1 MVFQDILKELLL
13 ELGEEIEQLIGVGI
27 FFNQTIQ
34 TIQTTS
40 NFSNHIKQN
49 KQMKHTLDS
58 AISNMPVKGFLDLSE
73 FQIPQSEDLVKAI
86 LELKK
91 EKNAV
96 ILAHYYQPGEIQD
109 IADYLGDSLQ
119 LARAAKDTDA
129 DMIAFCG
136 VHFMAEAAKILNPT
150 KKVVLPD
157 LLAGC
162 SLADGCSGEGLRK
175 MREKHPNAL
184 IATYINCNAET
195 KAESDIIVT
204 SSNAETII
212 NALPEDK
219 PIIFAPDK
227 NLGRYLEKK
236 TGRNMILWN
245 GSCIVHEA
253 FSMERIA
260 KQLAENPD
268 AKLIAHPES
277 ETAVLDLA
285 HFIGST
291 SALLDYVQKDDC
303 QKFIVATEEGILHEM
318 KKRAPEKELI
328 PALVYDESCNCSEC
342 FFMKRNTLEKLYLCM
357 KYELPEI
364 TMDEE
369 LRVKALKPIEAMLE
383 LSKTIK

>member
-1 MVFQDILKELLL
+1 MSTETL
-13 ELGEEIEQLIGVGI
+13 EHSKANL
-27 FFNQTIQ
+27 
-34 TIQTTS
+34 
-40 NFSNHIKQN
+40 
-49 KQMKHTLDS
+49 
-58 AISNMPVKGFLDLSE
+58 PVYGFLKFKDL
-73 FQIPQSEDLVKAI
+73 QIPKGEDLVKAI

-96 ILAHYYQPGEIQD
+96 ILAHYYQPGSIQD
-109 IADYLGDSLQ
+109 IADFLGDSLQ
-119 LARAAKDTDA
+119 LARQAKETDA

-136 VHFMAEAAKILNPT
+136 VHFMAEAAKILNPG

-157 LLAGC
+157 TMAGC

-175 MREKHPNAL
+175 MRAQHPDAL

-212 NALPEDK
+212 EALPKDR

-227 NLGRYLEKK
+227 NLGRYLMKK
-236 TGRNMILWN
+236 TGREMILWD

-260 KQLAENPD
+260 RQLAENPD

-291 SALLDYVQKDDC
+291 SALLNFVEKDDA

-318 KKRAPEKELI
+318 KKRAPHKTLI
-328 PALVYDESCNCSEC
+328 PALVFDESCNCSEC
-342 FFMKRNTLEKLYLCM
+342 FYMKRNTMEKLYLCM

-364 TMDEE
+364 EIEE
-369 LRVKALKPIEAMLE
+369 ALRLKALKPIEAMLE

>member
-1 MVFQDILKELLL
+1 MST
-13 ELGEEIEQLIGVGI
+13 EQLATAKA
-27 FFNQTIQ
+27 N
-34 TIQTTS
+34 
-40 NFSNHIKQN
+40 
-49 KQMKHTLDS
+49 L
-58 AISNMPVKGFLDLSE
+58 PVRGFLNIDDLI
-73 FQIPQSEDLVKAI
+73 IPEGEALVQAI
-86 LELKK
+86 LDLKK

-96 ILAHYYQPGEIQD
+96 ILAHYYQPPAIQD

-157 LLAGC
+157 TLAGC
-162 SLADGCSGEGLRK
+162 SLADGCSGEGLRA
-175 MREKHPNAL
+175 MRAQYPDAL

-212 NALPEDK
+212 RSLPTDR

-227 NLGRYLEKK
+227 NLGRYLMKK
-236 TGRNMILWN
+236 TGRDMILWD
-245 GSCIVHEA
+245 GSCVVHEA

-260 KQLAENPD
+260 RQLSEHPHAE
-268 AKLIAHPES
+268 LIAHPES
-277 ETAVLDLA
+277 ETPVLDLA
-285 HFIGST
+285 HFVGST
-291 SALLDYVQKDDC
+291 SALLNYVEQDEA
-303 QKFIVATEEGILHEM
+303 QEFIVATEEGILHEM
-318 KKRAPEKELI
+318 RKRAPHKTLI
-328 PALVYDESCNCSEC
+328 PALVFDESCNCSEC
-342 FFMKRNTLEKLYLCM
+342 FYMKRNTLEKLYLCM

-364 TMDEE
+364 TMDED
-369 LRVKALKPIEAMLE
+369 LRLKALEPIEKMLE

>member
-1 MVFQDILKELLL
+1 MSTEKLHTAKTNLPVHGFLKLKEFDIPK
-13 ELGEEIEQLIGVGI
+13 GE
-27 FFNQTIQ
+27 
-34 TIQTTS
+34 
-40 NFSNHIKQN
+40 
-49 KQMKHTLDS
+49 
-58 AISNMPVKGFLDLSE
+58 A
-73 FQIPQSEDLVKAI
+73 LVQAI
-86 LELKK
+86 LDLKK

-96 ILAHYYQPGEIQD
+96 ILAHYYQPAEIQD
-109 IADYLGDSLQ
+109 IADFLGDSLQ
-119 LARAAKDTDA
+119 LARQAKTTDA

-136 VHFMAEAAKILNPT
+136 VHFMAEAAKILNPS

-157 LLAGC
+157 TLAGC

-212 NALPEDK
+212 KALPEDQ

-236 TGRNMILWN
+236 TGRNMILWD

-291 SALLDYVQKDDC
+291 SALLDYVEKDDC

-318 KKRAPEKELI
+318 YKRAPQKTLI
-328 PALVYDESCNCSEC
+328 PALVFDESCNCSEC
-342 FFMKRNTLEKLYLCM
+342 FYMKRNTLEKLYLCM

-364 TMDEE
+364 IIDEE
-369 LRVKALKPIEAMLE
+369 LRLKALEPIEAMLD
-383 LSKTIK
+383 LSKAIK

>member
-1 MVFQDILKELLL
+1 MSTQ
-13 ELGEEIEQLIGVGI
+13 
-27 FFNQTIQ
+27 
-34 TIQTTS
+34 
-40 NFSNHIKQN
+40 
-49 KQMKHTLDS
+49 TLDK
-58 AISNMPVKGFLDLSE
+58 AKANLPVRGFLKIDDLI
-73 FQIPQSEDLVKAI
+73 IPKGEDLVKAI
-86 LELKK
+86 LDLKK

-96 ILAHYYQPGEIQD
+96 ILAHFYQPAEIQD

-157 LLAGC
+157 TQAGC

-175 MREKHPNAL
+175 MREQYPNAL

-212 NALPEDK
+212 NALPEDR

-227 NLGRYLEKK
+227 NLGRYLAKK
-236 TGRNMILWN
+236 TGRDMILWD

-277 ETAVLDLA
+277 ETPVLDLA

-291 SALLDYVQKDDC
+291 SALLNFVEKDDA

-318 KKRAPEKELI
+318 KKRAPQKELL
-328 PALVYDESCNCSEC
+328 PALVFDESCNCSEC
-342 FFMKRNTLEKLYLCM
+342 FYMKRNTLEKLYLCM
-357 KYELPEI
+357 RYELPEI
-364 TMDEE
+364 LMDEE
-369 LRVKALKPIEAMLE
+369 LRLKALEPIEKMLE
-383 LSKTIK
+383 LSTTIK

>member
-1 MVFQDILKELLL
+1 MER
-13 ELGEEIEQLIGVGI
+13 
-27 FFNQTIQ
+27 
-34 TIQTTS
+34 
-40 NFSNHIKQN
+40 
-49 KQMKHTLDS
+49 TLDI
-58 AISNMPVKGFLDLSE
+58 AKNNLPVKGFLDLKDI
-73 FQIPQSEDLVKAI
+73 QIPQGQDLIDAI
-86 LELKK
+86 LKLKK

-157 LLAGC
+157 TLAGC

-175 MREKHPNAL
+175 MREQHPGAL
-184 IATYINCNAET
+184 VATYINCNAET

-212 NALPEDK
+212 NALPKDQ

-227 NLGRYLEKK
+227 NLGRYLMKK
-236 TGRNMILWN
+236 TGRDMILWD

-277 ETAVLDLA
+277 ETPVLELA

-291 SALLDYVQKDDC
+291 SALLNYVEKDDC
-303 QKFIVATEEGILHEM
+303 QKFIIATEEGILHEM
-318 KKRAPEKELI
+318 KKRAPHKELI
-328 PALVYDESCNCSEC
+328 PALVFDESCNCSEC

-369 LRVKALKPIEAMLE
+369 LRLKALKSIEAMLE

>member
-1 MVFQDILKELLL
+1 M
-13 ELGEEIEQLIGVGI
+13 EQA
-27 FFNQTIQ
+27 
-34 TIQTTS
+34 
-40 NFSNHIKQN
+40 
-49 KQMKHTLDS
+49 LDK
-58 AISNMPVKGFLDLSE
+58 AKNNLPVKGLLDLKDI
-73 FQIPQSEDLVKAI
+73 QIPQGQDLIDAI
-86 LELKK
+86 LKLKK

-157 LLAGC
+157 TLAGC

-175 MREKHPNAL
+175 MREQHPGAL
-184 IATYINCNAET
+184 VATYINCNAET

-212 NALPEDK
+212 NALPKDK

-227 NLGRYLEKK
+227 NLGRYLMKK
-236 TGRNMILWN
+236 TGRDMILWD

-277 ETAVLDLA
+277 ETPVLELA

-291 SALLDYVQKDDC
+291 SALLNYVEKDDC
-303 QKFIVATEEGILHEM
+303 QKFIIATEEGILHEM
-318 KKRAPEKELI
+318 KKRAPHKELI
-328 PALVYDESCNCSEC
+328 PALVFDESCNCSEC

-369 LRVKALKPIEAMLE
+369 LRLKALKPIEEMLE

>member
-1 MVFQDILKELLL
+1 
-13 ELGEEIEQLIGVGI
+13 
-27 FFNQTIQ
+27 
-34 TIQTTS
+34 
-40 NFSNHIKQN
+40 
-49 KQMKHTLDS
+49 MKHTLDT
-58 AISNMPVKGFLDLSE
+58 AISNMPVKGFLDLKE
-73 FQIPQSEDLVKAI
+73 FQIPQGEDLVKAI

-136 VHFMAEAAKILNPT
+136 VHFMAETAKILNPT

-175 MREKHPNAL
+175 MREKHPDAL

-212 NALPEDK
+212 NALPKDK

-227 NLGRYLEKK
+227 N
-236 TGRNMILWN
+236 
-245 GSCIVHEA
+245 S
-253 FSMERIA
+253 
-260 KQLAENPD
+260 P
-268 AKLIAHPES
+268 
-277 ETAVLDLA
+277 
-285 HFIGST
+285 
-291 SALLDYVQKDDC
+291 
-303 QKFIVATEEGILHEM
+303 
-318 KKRAPEKELI
+318 
-328 PALVYDESCNCSEC
+328 
-342 FFMKRNTLEKLYLCM
+342 
-357 KYELPEI
+357 
-364 TMDEE
+364 
-369 LRVKALKPIEAMLE
+369 
-383 LSKTIK
+383 

>member
-1 MVFQDILKELLL
+1 ME
-13 ELGEEIEQLIGVGI
+13 
-27 FFNQTIQ
+27 
-34 TIQTTS
+34 
-40 NFSNHIKQN
+40 
-49 KQMKHTLDS
+49 HTLET
-58 AISNMPVKGFLDLSE
+58 AINNMPVKGFLDLKE
-73 FQIPQSEDLVKAI
+73 FAIPTGDDLVKAI
-86 LELKK
+86 LDLKK

-96 ILAHYYQPGEIQD
+96 ILAHYYQPGPIQD
-109 IADYLGDSLQ
+109 IADFLGDSLQ
-119 LARAAKDTDA
+119 LARQAKETDA

-157 LLAGC
+157 TQAGC

-175 MREKHPNAL
+175 MREQHPNAL

-212 NALPEDK
+212 ESLPKDV
-219 PIIFAPDK
+219 PLIFAPDK
-227 NLGRYLEKK
+227 NLGKYLMKK
-236 TGRNMILWN
+236 TGRDMILWD

-277 ETAVLDLA
+277 ETPVLELA

-291 SALLDYVQKDDC
+291 SALLNYVETDDC

>member
-1 MVFQDILKELLL
+1 
-13 ELGEEIEQLIGVGI
+13 
-27 FFNQTIQ
+27 
-34 TIQTTS
+34 
-40 NFSNHIKQN
+40 
-49 KQMKHTLDS
+49 MKHTLDS
-58 AISNMPVKGFLDLSE
+58 AISNMPVKGFLDLKE
-73 FQIPQSEDLVKAI
+73 FMIPQGEDLVKAI

-96 ILAHYYQPGEIQD
+96 ILAHYYQPAEIQD

-260 KQLAENPD
+260 KQLAENTD

-291 SALLDYVQKDDC
+291 SALLDFVQKDDC

-369 LRVKALKPIEAMLE
+369 LRLKALKPIEAMLE

>member
-1 MVFQDILKELLL
+1 
-13 ELGEEIEQLIGVGI
+13 
-27 FFNQTIQ
+27 
-34 TIQTTS
+34 
-40 NFSNHIKQN
+40 
-49 KQMKHTLDS
+49 
-58 AISNMPVKGFLDLSE
+58 
-73 FQIPQSEDLVKAI
+73 
-86 LELKK
+86 
-91 EKNAV
+91 
-96 ILAHYYQPGEIQD
+96 LAHFYQPAEIQD
-109 IADYLGDSLQ
+109 IADFLGDSLQ
-119 LARAAKDTDA
+119 LARQAKETDA

-157 LLAGC
+157 TLAGC
-162 SLADGCSGEGLRK
+162 SLADNCSGEGLRK
-175 MREKHPNAL
+175 MREKNPNAL

-195 KAESDIIVT
+195 KAESDVIVT

-212 NALPEDK
+212 NSLPTDR

-227 NLGRYLEKK
+227 NLGRYLTKK
-236 TGRNMILWN
+236 TGREMILWD

-268 AKLIAHPES
+268 AKMIAHPES

-291 SALLDYVQKDDC
+291 SALLNYVEKDDC

-318 KKRAPEKELI
+318 KKRAPQKTLI
-328 PALVYDESCNCSEC
+328 PALVFDETCNCSEC

-369 LRVKALKPIEAMLE
+369 LRLKALKPIELMMD
-383 LSKTIK
+383 LSKNLK

>member
-1 MVFQDILKELLL
+1 MEK
-13 ELGEEIEQLIGVGI
+13 
-27 FFNQTIQ
+27 
-34 TIQTTS
+34 
-40 NFSNHIKQN
+40 
-49 KQMKHTLDS
+49 TLDI
-58 AISNMPVKGFLDLSE
+58 AKNNLPVKGFLDLKDI
-73 FQIPQSEDLVKAI
+73 QIPQGQDLIDAI
-86 LELKK
+86 LKLKK

-157 LLAGC
+157 TLAGC

-175 MREKHPNAL
+175 MREQHPGAL
-184 IATYINCNAET
+184 VATYINCNAET

-212 NALPEDK
+212 NALPIDQ

-227 NLGRYLEKK
+227 NLGRYLMKK
-236 TGRNMILWN
+236 TGRDMILWD

-277 ETAVLDLA
+277 ETPVLELA

-291 SALLDYVQKDDC
+291 SALLNYVEKDDC
-303 QKFIVATEEGILHEM
+303 QKFIIATEEGILHEM
-318 KKRAPEKELI
+318 KKRAPHKELI
-328 PALVYDESCNCSEC
+328 PALVFDEGCNCSEC

-369 LRVKALKPIEAMLE
+369 LRLKALKPIEAMLE

>member
-1 MVFQDILKELLL
+1 MSTQ
-13 ELGEEIEQLIGVGI
+13 
-27 FFNQTIQ
+27 
-34 TIQTTS
+34 
-40 NFSNHIKQN
+40 
-49 KQMKHTLDS
+49 TLDK
-58 AISNMPVKGFLDLSE
+58 AKANLPVRGFLKIDDLI
-73 FQIPQSEDLVKAI
+73 IPKGEDLVKAI
-86 LELKK
+86 LNLKK

-96 ILAHYYQPGEIQD
+96 ILAHYYQPAEIQD

-157 LLAGC
+157 TQAGC

-175 MREKHPNAL
+175 MREQYPNAL

-212 NALPEDK
+212 NALPEDR

-227 NLGRYLEKK
+227 NLGRYLSKK
-236 TGRNMILWN
+236 TGRDMILWD

-277 ETAVLDLA
+277 ETPVLDLA

-291 SALLDYVQKDDC
+291 SALLNFVEKDDA

-318 KKRAPEKELI
+318 KKRAPQKELL
-328 PALVYDESCNCSEC
+328 PALVFDESCNCSEC
-342 FFMKRNTLEKLYLCM
+342 FYMKRNTLEKLYLCM
-357 KYELPEI
+357 RYELPEI
-364 TMDEE
+364 LIDEE
-369 LRVKALKPIEAMLE
+369 LRLKALEPIEKMLE
-383 LSKTIK
+383 LSTTIK

>member
-1 MVFQDILKELLL
+1 
-13 ELGEEIEQLIGVGI
+13 
-27 FFNQTIQ
+27 
-34 TIQTTS
+34 
-40 NFSNHIKQN
+40 
-49 KQMKHTLDS
+49 MKHTLDT
-58 AISNMPVKGFLDLSE
+58 AISNMPVKGFLDLKE
-73 FQIPQSEDLVKAI
+73 FQIPQGEDLVKAI

-96 ILAHYYQPGEIQD
+96 ILAHYYQPAEIQD

-119 LARAAKDTDA
+119 LARAAKETDA
-129 DMIAFCG
+129 DIIAFCG

-236 TGRNMILWN
+236 TGRDMILWN

>member
-1 MVFQDILKELLL
+1 
-13 ELGEEIEQLIGVGI
+13 
-27 FFNQTIQ
+27 
-34 TIQTTS
+34 
-40 NFSNHIKQN
+40 
-49 KQMKHTLDS
+49 MKHTLDT
-58 AISNMPVKGFLDLSE
+58 AISNMPVKGFLDLKE
-73 FQIPQSEDLVKAI
+73 FQIPQGEDLVKTI

-96 ILAHYYQPGEIQD
+96 ILAHYYQPAEIQD

-162 SLADGCSGEGLRK
+162 SLADGCSGEGLRE
-175 MREKHPNAL
+175 MREKHPDAL

-212 NALPEDK
+212 NALPKDK

>member
-1 MVFQDILKELLL
+1 MNETLEKAKANLPVQGYLKYKDAIIPQ
-13 ELGEEIEQLIGVGI
+13 GEEL
-27 FFNQTIQ
+27 
-34 TIQTTS
+34 
-40 NFSNHIKQN
+40 K
-49 KQMKHTLDS
+49 
-58 AISNMPVKGFLDLSE
+58 
-73 FQIPQSEDLVKAI
+73 KAI

-96 ILAHYYQPGEIQD
+96 ILAHYYQPGDIQD
-109 IADYLGDSLQ
+109 IADFLGDSLQ
-119 LARAAKDTDA
+119 LARQAKDTDA

-157 LLAGC
+157 TLAGC
-162 SLADGCSGEGLRK
+162 SLADGCSGEGLRA

-204 SSNAETII
+204 SSNAEVII
-212 NALPEDK
+212 NALPKDR

-227 NLGRYLEKK
+227 NLGRYLMKK
-236 TGRNMILWN
+236 TGRDMILWD

-260 KQLAENPD
+260 KQLADHPG

-277 ETAVLDLA
+277 ETPVLELA

-291 SALLDYVQKDDC
+291 SALLDYVQNDDC
-303 QKFIVATEEGILHEM
+303 QEFIIATEEGILHEM
-318 KKRAPEKELI
+318 HKRAPHKKLI
-328 PALVYDESCNCSEC
+328 PALVFDESCNCSEC
-342 FFMKRNTLEKLYLCM
+342 FYMKRNTMEKLYLCM
-357 KYELPEI
+357 KYDLPEI
-364 TMDEE
+364 TMDED
-369 LRVKALKPIEAMLE
+369 LRVRALKPIEAMLE

>member
-1 MVFQDILKELLL
+1 
-13 ELGEEIEQLIGVGI
+13 
-27 FFNQTIQ
+27 
-34 TIQTTS
+34 
-40 NFSNHIKQN
+40 
-49 KQMKHTLDS
+49 MKHTLDT
-58 AISNMPVKGFLDLSE
+58 AISNMPIKGFLDLKE
-73 FQIPQSEDLVKAI
+73 FQIPQGEDLVKAI

-96 ILAHYYQPGEIQD
+96 ILAHYYQPAEIQD

-119 LARAAKDTDA
+119 LARAAKDTNA

-162 SLADGCSGEGLRK
+162 SLADGCSGEGLRA
-175 MREKHPNAL
+175 MREKHPDAL

-204 SSNAETII
+204 SSNAEVII

-227 NLGRYLEKK
+227 NLGKYLSKK
-236 TGRNMILWN
+236 TGREMILWD

-277 ETAVLDLA
+277 ETPVLELA

-291 SALLDYVQKDDC
+291 SALLNYVEKDDC
-303 QKFIVATEEGILHEM
+303 QKFIIATEEGILHEM
-318 KKRAPEKELI
+318 KKRAPHKELI
-328 PALVYDESCNCSEC
+328 PALVFDESCNCSEC

-369 LRVKALKPIEAMLE
+369 LRLKALKPIEAMLE

>member
-1 MVFQDILKELLL
+1 
-13 ELGEEIEQLIGVGI
+13 
-27 FFNQTIQ
+27 
-34 TIQTTS
+34 
-40 NFSNHIKQN
+40 
-49 KQMKHTLDS
+49 MKHTLDT
-58 AISNMPVKGFLDLSE
+58 AISNMPVKGFLDLKE
-73 FQIPQSEDLVKAI
+73 FMIPQGEDLVKAI

-96 ILAHYYQPGEIQD
+96 ILAHYYQPAEIQD

-212 NALPEDK
+212 KALPEDR

-291 SALLDYVQKDDC
+291 SALLDFVQKDDC

>member
-1 MVFQDILKELLL
+1 MEQALDIAKNNL
-13 ELGEEIEQLIGVGI
+13 
-27 FFNQTIQ
+27 
-34 TIQTTS
+34 
-40 NFSNHIKQN
+40 
-49 KQMKHTLDS
+49 
-58 AISNMPVKGFLDLSE
+58 PVKGFLDLKDI
-73 FQIPQSEDLVKAI
+73 QIPQGQNLIDAI
-86 LELKK
+86 LKLKK

-157 LLAGC
+157 TLAGC

-175 MREKHPNAL
+175 MREQHPGAL
-184 IATYINCNAET
+184 VATYINCNAET

-212 NALPEDK
+212 NALPKDK

-227 NLGRYLEKK
+227 NLGRYLMKK
-236 TGRNMILWN
+236 TGRDMILWD

-277 ETAVLDLA
+277 ETPVLELA

-291 SALLDYVQKDDC
+291 SALLNYVEKDDC
-303 QKFIVATEEGILHEM
+303 QKFIIATEEGILHEM
-318 KKRAPEKELI
+318 KKRAPHKELI
-328 PALVYDESCNCSEC
+328 PALVFDESCNCSEC

-369 LRVKALKPIEAMLE
+369 LRLKALKPIEAMLE

>member
-1 MVFQDILKELLL
+1 MSTENLDKAK
-13 ELGEEIEQLIGVGI
+13 
-27 FFNQTIQ
+27 
-34 TIQTTS
+34 S
-40 NFSNHIKQN
+40 N
-49 KQMKHTLDS
+49 L
-58 AISNMPVKGFLDLSE
+58 PVRGFLKIDDLI
-73 FQIPQSEDLVKAI
+73 IPQGEDLVQAI
-86 LELKK
+86 LDLKK

-96 ILAHYYQPGEIQD
+96 ILAHYYQPPAIQD

-157 LLAGC
+157 TQAGC
-162 SLADGCSGEGLRK
+162 SLADGCSGEGLRA
-175 MREKHPNAL
+175 MRAKHPGAL

-212 NALPEDK
+212 RSLPEDR

-227 NLGRYLEKK
+227 NLGAYLMKK
-236 TGRNMILWN
+236 TGRDMILWD
-245 GSCIVHEA
+245 GTCIVHEA

-260 KQLAENPD
+260 QQLAANPQ

-277 ETAVLDLA
+277 EAVVLDLS
-285 HFIGST
+285 HFVGST
-291 SALLDYVQKDDC
+291 SALLNFVEKDDA
-303 QKFIVATEEGILHEM
+303 QEFIVATEEGILHEM
-318 KKRAPEKELI
+318 QKRVPHKKLI
-328 PALVYDESCNCSEC
+328 PALVFDEACNCSEC
-342 FFMKRNTLEKLYLCM
+342 FYMKRNTLEKLYLCM

-369 LRVKALKPIEAMLE
+369 LRLKALKPIEAMLN
-383 LSKTIK
+383 LSTTIK

>member
-1 MVFQDILKELLL
+1 MER
-13 ELGEEIEQLIGVGI
+13 
-27 FFNQTIQ
+27 
-34 TIQTTS
+34 
-40 NFSNHIKQN
+40 
-49 KQMKHTLDS
+49 TLDI
-58 AISNMPVKGFLDLSE
+58 AKNNLPVKGFLDLKDI
-73 FQIPQSEDLVKAI
+73 QVPQGQDLIDAI
-86 LELKK
+86 LKLKK

-157 LLAGC
+157 TLAGC

-175 MREKHPNAL
+175 MREQHPGAL
-184 IATYINCNAET
+184 VATYINCNAET

-212 NALPEDK
+212 NALPKDK

-227 NLGRYLEKK
+227 NLGRYLMKK
-236 TGRNMILWN
+236 TGRDMILWD

-277 ETAVLDLA
+277 ETPVLELA

-291 SALLDYVQKDDC
+291 SALLNYVEKDDC
-303 QKFIVATEEGILHEM
+303 QKFIIATEEGILHEM
-318 KKRAPEKELI
+318 KKRAPHKELI
-328 PALVYDESCNCSEC
+328 PALVFDEGCNCSEC

-369 LRVKALKPIEAMLE
+369 LRLKALKPIEAMLE

>member
-1 MVFQDILKELLL
+1 MSTETLDIAKANLPVRGFLKVDDLLIPQ
-13 ELGEEIEQLIGVGI
+13 GEE
-27 FFNQTIQ
+27 
-34 TIQTTS
+34 
-40 NFSNHIKQN
+40 
-49 KQMKHTLDS
+49 
-58 AISNMPVKGFLDLSE
+58 
-73 FQIPQSEDLVKAI
+73 LVQAI
-86 LELKK
+86 LDLKK

-96 ILAHYYQPGEIQD
+96 ILAHYYQPPAIQD
-109 IADYLGDSLQ
+109 IADFLGDSLQ
-119 LARAAKDTDA
+119 LARQARDTDA

-157 LLAGC
+157 TQAGC

-175 MREKHPNAL
+175 MREQHPDAL

-212 NALPEDK
+212 KSLPADR

-227 NLGRYLEKK
+227 NLGRFLSKK
-236 TGRNMILWN
+236 TGRDMILWD

-260 KQLAENPD
+260 QQLAEHPD

-277 ETAVLDLA
+277 ESAVLDLA
-285 HFIGST
+285 HFVGST
-291 SALLDYVQKDDC
+291 SALLNFVEKDDS
-303 QKFIVATEEGILHEM
+303 QKFIIATEEGILHEM
-318 KKRAPEKELI
+318 KKRAPHKELI
-328 PALVYDESCNCSEC
+328 PALVFDDTCNCSEC
-342 FFMKRNTLEKLYLCM
+342 FYMKRNTMEKLFLCM

-364 TMDEE
+364 IIEEE
-369 LRVKALKPIEAMLE
+369 LRLKALKPIEEMLE

>member
-1 MVFQDILKELLL
+1 
-13 ELGEEIEQLIGVGI
+13 
-27 FFNQTIQ
+27 
-34 TIQTTS
+34 
-40 NFSNHIKQN
+40 
-49 KQMKHTLDS
+49 MKHTLDT
-58 AISNMPVKGFLDLSE
+58 AISNMPVKGFLDLKE
-73 FQIPQSEDLVKAI
+73 FQIPQGEDLVKAI

-96 ILAHYYQPGEIQD
+96 ILAHYYQPAEIQD

-119 LARAAKDTDA
+119 LARAAKDTNA

-162 SLADGCSGEGLRK
+162 SLADGCSGEGLRE
-175 MREKHPNAL
+175 MREKHPDAL
-184 IATYINCNAET
+184 VATYINCNAET

-364 TMDEE
+364 TMEEE